1 MHFKAVV
8 YLNITMTVNLKPD
21 NFKMLYKEYLGAGG
35 LSWGHSGCLH
45 TLLWRPGF
53 HQFGSWAR
61 TYALLIKPRCGR
73 HPTYKK

>member
-35 LSWGHSGCLH
+35 LSWGQSG
-45 TLLWRPGF
+45 
-53 HQFGSWAR
+53 
-61 TYALLIKPRCGR
+61 
-73 HPTYKK
+73 